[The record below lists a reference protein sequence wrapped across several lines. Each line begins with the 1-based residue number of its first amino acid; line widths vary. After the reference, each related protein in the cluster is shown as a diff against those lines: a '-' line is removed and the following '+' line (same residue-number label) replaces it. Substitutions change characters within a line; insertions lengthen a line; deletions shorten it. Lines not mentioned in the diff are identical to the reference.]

1 MGFGFRDLEVW
12 KKSVKFAEAVISVT
26 ERLNTDKKHFRI
38 IENLES
44 ASVSVAANI
53 AEGKGRYSKKE
64 FMQFLYIARGSLYE
78 TATCLEVFKNKKWII
93 ETEYSSLVRDA
104 EEIAKMIN
112 GLITS
117 IR

>member
-12 KKSVKFAEAVISVT
+12 KKSVKFAETVISAT
-26 ERLNTDKKHFRI
+26 ENLDTEKKHFRLV
-38 IENLES
+38 ENLE
-44 ASVSVAANI
+44 AAVVSVAVNI

-64 FMQFLYIARGSLYE
+64 FIQFLYIARGSLYE
-78 TATCLEVFKNKKWII
+78 TISFLEVFKNKKWID
-93 ETEYSSLVRDA
+93 EAKYDSLLKDA

-112 GLITS
+112 GLVSS